1 MVKHKRME
9 VNPGG
14 KYNYERAN
22 LKNTMTALAA
32 LYLIC
37 YLISEYIDKE
47 AKLEPD
53 SCLFYYEG

>member
-1 MVKHKRME
+1 ME

-37 YLISEYIDKE
+37 YLISEYIDKK